1 MKKLKVQY
9 KITALVDLF
18 YTTGAVKIEKVAE
31 LGKLAD
37 TKQSLLNEFPFAYNF
52 KISTDRVE
60 VYQWRNIVTRLQ
72 EIICKHIK

>member
-1 MKKLKVQY
+1 MNSQQLKKKRVQY
-9 KITALVDLF
+9 KVTALVDLF

-52 KISTDRVE
+52 KISTNSVE
-60 VYQWRNIVTRLQ
+60 VSQ
-72 EIICKHIK
+72 

>member
-1 MKKLKVQY
+1 MNSQQLKKKIVQY
-9 KITALVDLF
+9 KVTALVDLF

-52 KISTDRVE
+52 KISTNIVE
-60 VYQWRNIVTRLQ
+60 VSQ
-72 EIICKHIK
+72 

>member
-1 MKKLKVQY
+1 MNSQQLKKKRVQY
-9 KITALVDLF
+9 KVTALVDLF

-60 VYQWRNIVTRLQ
+60 VYQ
-72 EIICKHIK
+72 

>member
-1 MKKLKVQY
+1 MDELIVWMEENDDFDADMTA
-9 KITALVDLF
+9 KI
-18 YTTGAVKIEKVAE
+18 KVAE

-60 VYQWRNIVTRLQ
+60 VYQ
-72 EIICKHIK
+72 